1 MDRIKE
7 LVELL
12 NYYAECYYTLDKP
25 VVSDAEYDKL
35 YDELRS
41 LEEFTGI
48 VLENSPTRR
57 VGGQTLKEFR
67 QYAHSHKLYSLDKC
81 RSKAEFLKWC
91 DRLEKTLGYF
101 PELTVEYKFD
111 GLTVNLVYENGALT
125 AAATRGNGL
134 VGEDITAQAKTIRG
148 VLTKLPY
155 KGRVEVQGEGI
166 MRLSVLDEYNK
177 THPDDYLKNARNA
190 AAGAIRNL
198 NPAVTAERKLDIMCY
213 NAEGDR
219 EFDSQSQM
227 QAFIK
232 ECGLQCS
239 DYFVKVRTP
248 SEATEQIDYVEKI
261 RPSLDY
267 LTDGIVFKVDSVA
280 LRAELGETE
289 KFPRWAVAY
298 KFKAEE
304 SSTVLKDVV
313 WQVGRTSK
321 LTPLAIL
328 EPVEL
333 AGVTVKR
340 ATLNNMGDIVKK
352 GVKKGSRVFI
362 RRSNDVIPEITGV
375 AEILPGSTDI
385 TPPLT
390 CPACGSP
397 LKEEGAFIYC
407 TNKTDCAPQII
418 SAMCHFAEKGGMNI
432 EGFSE
437 KTAEQLLND
446 LGVKKFS
453 DLYSLT
459 VSDLENLDGFQ
470 AKKAANL
477 IASVQKS
484 KTVSLASFIYAL
496 GIPNIG
502 SKAARDLADVF
513 PTIDELK
520 AATADQI
527 KNIDDFG
534 DIMAE
539 SVVNYFKKP
548 DNIEQIDKL
557 LAAGITFTSAPKR
570 EGVFSGKTVVL
581 TGSLQKYKRGEAE
594 KLIEENGG
602 RTAKSVSRQVNLV
615 IAGEEAGSK
624 LDKAVKL
631 GIEVIGEAEF
641 LEMLGKG

>member
-81 RSKAEFLKWC
+81 RSKEEFLKWC

-177 THPDDYLKNARNA
+177 AHPDDYLKNARNA

-557 LAAGITFTSAPKR
+557 LAAGINFTSVPKR

>member
-57 VGGQTLKEFR
+57 VGGAPLKEFR

-81 RSKAEFLKWC
+81 RSKEEFLKWC

-177 THPDDYLKNARNA
+177 AHPDDYLKNARNA

-557 LAAGITFTSAPKR
+557 LAAGITFTSVPKR